1 MQQATGTMGN
11 LVIMLTIVGIF
22 LVIGIGA
29 LFAAVFGKRRW
40 RVGYGLEIFFVLLLI
55 AAGVYADIRSTA
67 IYTAYEA
74 SLPTEGLAGKDW
86 SAELAKLEG
95 KDFDRIV
102 RVYAYQWGFTFIN
115 EQGAAS
121 RNAVK
126 VDPGEKILFAIMS
139 NDVIHG
145 FNIPVARII
154 SEFEPPNVRTLWIR
168 APDKPGKYL
177 IQCTNYCGLGHAQM
191 KAWLVVGDAG
201 GEAAGGHG

>member
-1 MQQATGTMGN
+1 MQQATGAMSN
-11 LVIMLTIVGIF
+11 LVVMLSIMAIL
-22 LVIGIGA
+22 LAIGIGA
-29 LFAAVFGKRRW
+29 LFAALYAKRRW
-40 RVGYGLEIFFVLLLI
+40 RVGYGLEIFFVSLLFALGI
-55 AAGVYADIRSTA
+55 YADIRSTS

-74 SLPTEGLAGKDW
+74 SLPQEGLQSRDW
-86 SAELAKLEG
+86 KAELTGLEDKG
-95 KDFDRIV
+95 FDRIV

-126 VDPGEKILFAIMS
+126 VEPGQKVLFAIMS

-145 FNIPVARII
+145 FNVPVARVI

-168 APDKPGKYL
+168 APDEPGKYL

-191 KAWLVVGDAG
+191 KAWLVVGDPG
-201 GEAAGGHG
+201 GETANAHG